1 MAAAKVKLLGKML
14 VVQKGIMSGLEL
26 AARTDT
32 LMVEM
37 MVDLKVDSEV
47 GKLAL
52 KMVERMAPK

>member
-37 MVDLKVDSEV
+37 MVDLKVDFEV

-52 KMVERMAPK
+52 KMAERMAPK